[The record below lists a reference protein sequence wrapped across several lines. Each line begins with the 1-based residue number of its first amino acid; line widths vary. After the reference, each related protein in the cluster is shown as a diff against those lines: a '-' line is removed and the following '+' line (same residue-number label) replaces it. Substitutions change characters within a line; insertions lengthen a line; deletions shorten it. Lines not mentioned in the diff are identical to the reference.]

1 MFGVG
6 FQEMLLVG
14 LFLLVLFGP
23 KRLPEM
29 ARDIG
34 SFASKAQHTLDEFK
48 ADLASDVEEDR
59 NPKRNPGTR
68 QVQELEKNQES
79 TLRRAH
85 SGPNRVRLS
94 NNAISNA
101 SLSTQSSS
109 AVHGWLRVSV
119 EQRAFENALH

>member
-14 LFLLVLFGP
+14 LLLLVLFGP

-48 ADLASDVEEDR
+48 AELVSDVEEDP
-59 NPKRNPGTR
+59 NPKRNPRTR
-68 QVQELEKNQES
+68 QGQELEKNQES
-79 TLRRAH
+79 ILR
-85 SGPNRVRLS
+85 S
-94 NNAISNA
+94 
-101 SLSTQSSS
+101 
-109 AVHGWLRVSV
+109 
-119 EQRAFENALH
+119 